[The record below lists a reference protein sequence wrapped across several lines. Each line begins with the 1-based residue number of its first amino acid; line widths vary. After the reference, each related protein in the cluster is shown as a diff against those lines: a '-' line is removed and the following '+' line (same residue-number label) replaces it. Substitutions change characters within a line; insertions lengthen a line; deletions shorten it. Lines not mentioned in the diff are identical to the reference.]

1 MNSVLPETLQSLA
14 FPSRRERLA
23 TFKVVQLRI
32 SNARSEEHR
41 ELPMMFGAQT
51 VSPAF
56 PAVHACISVVH
67 PSWFLAI
74 VNTYDV

>member
-1 MNSVLPETLQSLA
+1 M
-14 FPSRRERLA
+14 
-23 TFKVVQLRI
+23 
-32 SNARSEEHR
+32 SEERR
-41 ELPMMFGAQT
+41 ELPMMLGAQT

-74 VNTYDV
+74 VNTYDVENKL